1 MYWTT
6 ESCKLLSSSL
16 YRILIKENSL
26 LEWRSLFMSHH
37 CTIFM
42 DFIHEL
48 LCIGVYLQ
56 AIITFCCCEV
66 LHLNPT
72 EMDCVVFFNSVVL
85 TR

>member
-1 MYWTT
+1 
-6 ESCKLLSSSL
+6 
-16 YRILIKENSL
+16 
-26 LEWRSLFMSHH
+26 MSHH

-56 AIITFCCCEV
+56 AIITFCCEV

-72 EMDCVVFFNSVVL
+72 ETDCVDFNSVVL
-85 TR
+85 AR